1 MKRWIKEITASLELV
16 NNDHVCFEDTRPDK
30 IQDMKS
36 NPVYN
41 FSFAEGDNANR
52 FLLHFGPLSIEEN
65 PAAGRPEIYASGK
78 TVYVSMVLNS
88 TADVFIRNLTGQ
100 TVSQTK
106 AAGKSLTVVDASGL
120 ADGIYIVSVVNSNSA
135 YCSKILLK

>member
-1 MKRWIKEITASLELV
+1 MKRWIEEITASPELV
-16 NNDHVCFEDTRPDK
+16 NNNHVFLEDTRPDK

-52 FLLHFGPLSIEEN
+52 FLLHSIPLSIDEN
-65 PAAGRPEIYASGK
+65 PAAGRPLIHASGK
-78 TVYVSMVLNS
+78 SVYVSMVLNS

-100 TVSQTK
+100 TVSQMK
-106 AAGKSLTVVDASGL
+106 AAGKSLTIVDASGL
-120 ADGIYIVSVVNSNSA
+120 ADGIYIVSLVNRNST
-135 YCSKILLK
+135 YSSKIMLK